1 MSIFDS
7 PSVTFHVDDDLEYVY
22 VPAALALFEHVIAG
36 LKAVQSKIHNATTEL
51 TAGAT
56 TPPVLCAGWR
66 WTASLRCPGDQ

>member
-36 LKAVQSKIHNATTEL
+36 PES
-51 TAGAT
+51 G
-56 TPPVLCAGWR
+56 PVE
-66 WTASLRCPGDQ
+66 D

>member
-36 LKAVQSKIHNATTEL
+36 LKAVQSKIDNATTEL

-56 TPPVLCAGWR
+56 PLRSCAGWR